1 MRKQKPKAIHTVSVE
16 YDGKTHTADYT
27 IESGVVIV
35 HYGITTHRAIPTS
48 LASHAHEAKRLLLEI
63 LQTKK

>member
-1 MRKQKPKAIHTVSVE
+1 MRKQKPEVIHTITVE
-16 YDGKTHTADYT
+16 HDGKTHAAEYT

-35 HYGITTHRAIPTS
+35 HHGMTTHRAIPTS